1 MQLLQR
7 LRRPEYTGVNR
18 CRACTVV
25 NVAALVVA
33 VSLVALRSPPV
44 AAGIGG
50 LGAAVIWLRGYLLP
64 FTPRFAPALVDPL
77 PGEFFDHGAPAD
89 SDALA
94 DPDADDA
101 DPDAVLGALAEA
113 GVVTPDGDR
122 LTVSPSFETAWRER
136 MDDLAAAPDDRLAAT
151 ARETSSAVA
160 SARVE
165 RVGSD
170 TLLVVTGTD
179 GSTSWLHR
187 PVAIAEV
194 AAVAALRDADV
205 LPALRAVA
213 ADALCAF
220 LETCPDCG
228 NDLVEGPLEDCCG
241 HDLGEPGAEPPEG
254 LACARCGVAFHRFE

>member
-1 MQLLQR
+1 MALSR
-7 LRRPEYTGVNR
+7 LRRPEYTGANR

-25 NVAALVVA
+25 NVAVLVVA
-33 VSLVALRSPPV
+33 VALVALRSPFA
-44 AAGIGG
+44 AAGVGG

-77 PGEFFDHGAPAD
+77 PGGFFHHGPPAD

-94 DPDADDA
+94 GLDADDT
-101 DPDAVLGALAEA
+101 DPEAVLGALAEA
-113 GVVTPDGDR
+113 GIVTADGDQ
-122 LTVSPSFETAWRER
+122 LTVTPSFETAWRER
-136 MDDLAAAPDDRLAAT
+136 MDDLAAAPDHRLAAT
-151 ARETSSAVA
+151 AREATSAVA

-165 RVGSD
+165 RAGSD
-170 TLLVVTGTD
+170 AFLVVTGTD

-205 LPALRAVA
+205 SPTLRAVA

-228 NDLVEGPLEDCCG
+228 AELVAGPLDGCCA
-241 HDLGEPGAEPPEG
+241 HDLGGAEPPAG
-254 LACARCGVAFHRFE
+254 LACMRCEVAFHRFE

>member
-7 LRRPEYTGVNR
+7 LRRPEYTGANR

-25 NVAALVVA
+25 NAAVLVVA
-33 VSLVALRSPPV
+33 VGLVALRSPLA
-44 AAGIGG
+44 AAGVGG
-50 LGAAVIWLRGYLLP
+50 FGAAVIQLRGYLLP
-64 FTPRFAPALVDPL
+64 FTPRFAPAVVAPL
-77 PGEFFDHGAPAD
+77 PGEFFDHGAPAG

-94 DPDADDA
+94 DLDADDT
-101 DPDAVLGALAEA
+101 DPDAVLGALVEA
-113 GVVTPDGDR
+113 GIVAADGDQ
-122 LTVSPSFETAWRER
+122 LTASPSFEAAWRER
-136 MDDLAAAPDDRLAAT
+136 MDDLAAAHDDRLEAA
-151 ARETSSAVA
+151 AREASAVA

-165 RVGSD
+165 RAGSD
-170 TLLVVTGTD
+170 TFLVVTGTD

-205 LPALRAVA
+205 PPAPRAVA

-228 NDLVEGPLEDCCG
+228 AELVAGPLDDCCG
-241 HDLGEPGAEPPEG
+241 HDLGAPGAEPPEG